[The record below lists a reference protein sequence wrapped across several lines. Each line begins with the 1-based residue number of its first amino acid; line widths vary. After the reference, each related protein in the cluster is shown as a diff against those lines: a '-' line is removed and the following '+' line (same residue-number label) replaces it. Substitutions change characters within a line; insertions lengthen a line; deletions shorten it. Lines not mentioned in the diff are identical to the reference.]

1 MKRLITSESV
11 RMGHPDKLC
20 DLISDTVLDRCL
32 EIDPMSRVAVEA
44 MATKG
49 HVFLAGEVTC
59 GGRVDYGKAV
69 RDALSVA
76 GYDVRD
82 YTVHIHVHG
91 QSHDIA
97 HGVDMALE
105 SRDGDDAPVLGAGD
119 QGTVYGYATDETECL
134 MPMALHLSHTLCRAL
149 DDAFHTLSIRGLG
162 PDGKCQVTVGCVDGM
177 PVRVD
182 SVTVSV
188 QHSDDVEAE
197 AFNEA
202 IGRLA
207 VDTLSPILPVDDATT
222 VLVNPSG
229 RFVLGG
235 PAADTGLTG
244 RKVVVDTYGGAV
256 PHGGGAFSGKDPT
269 KVDRSAAYMARAV
282 ARNIVEAGIARRCQ
296 VAISYAIGRAE
307 PTALDI
313 DTFGTGREDDDA
325 IARAVGLVFDLTP
338 SGIIDALDLRRPVY
352 RATSAYGH
360 FGRPGLP
367 WEELDR
373 TAELVE
379 ALQRWT

>member
-1 MKRLITSESV
+1 MKRLITSEGV
-11 RMGHPDKLC
+11 RKGHPDKLC

-44 MATKG
+44 MATRG

-59 GGRVDYGKAV
+59 GGRVDYAKAV
-69 RDALSVA
+69 RDALLDA
-76 GYDVRD
+76 GYSPLD
-82 YTVHIHVHG
+82 YTAHIHVHG
-91 QSHDIA
+91 QSGDIA
-97 HGVDMALE
+97 QGVDRALE
-105 SRDGDDAPVLGAGD
+105 ARDGGDEPALGAGD
-119 QGTVYGYATDETECL
+119 QGTVYGYATGETECL

-149 DDAFHTLSIRGLG
+149 DDAFHTLSIMGLG
-162 PDGKCQVTVGCVDGM
+162 ADGKCQVTVECEDGI
-177 PVRVD
+177 PTRTD
-182 SVTVSV
+182 SITVSV
-188 QHSDDVEAE
+188 QHEEGVDMDEFTGAVR
-197 AFNEA
+197 
-202 IGRLA
+202 RLA
-207 VDTLSPILPVDDATT
+207 LGTLSPILPVDDGTM

-244 RKVVVDTYGGAV
+244 RKIVVDTYGGAV

-282 ARNIVEAGIARRCQ
+282 ARNIVKAGIARRCQ
-296 VAISYAIGRAE
+296 VAVSYAIGRAE

-313 DTFGTGREDDDA
+313 DTFGTGREDDE
-325 IARAVGLVFDLTP
+325 AVAQAVRLAFDLTP
-338 SGIIDALDLRRPVY
+338 SGIIDALDLRRPIY
-352 RATSAYGH
+352 RATSSYGH

-379 ALQRWT
+379 ALGKWT